1 MADDDFEKQV
11 VAVRSRLPVA
21 AKHFDAKDVERV
33 AFDVAG
39 RRDVALDL
47 WDQARDAAD
56 EAWRECRRRLRWEY
70 GARNPHAGW
79 STFVLF
85 AAVLSGAFSAALA
98 AGLRSDPYETEGIL
112 FVLATISGL
121 GDLIV
126 LIAVGWRPLNWG
138 MVRMQIGIAVA
149 LAVAAAFQ
157 LTRPAMPVAPL
168 VFGAGAIGI
177 AGLILALLARALRPA
192 EREEID
198 TAINVAVDRM
208 RPEVDA
214 IAARLQAETLEK
226 LSAQEQERIVAL
238 RTAAL
243 VDLAALG
250 DPQSAVEEVVPAGGV
265 IISAFLV
272 KWNSYL
278 RRE

>member
-1 MADDDFEKQV
+1 
-11 VAVRSRLPVA
+11 
-21 AKHFDAKDVERV
+21 
-33 AFDVAG
+33 
-39 RRDVALDL
+39 
-47 WDQARDAAD
+47 
-56 EAWRECRRRLRWEY
+56 
-70 GARNPHAGW
+70 
-79 STFVLF
+79 
-85 AAVLSGAFSAALA
+85 
-98 AGLRSDPYETEGIL
+98 
-112 FVLATISGL
+112 
-121 GDLIV
+121 
-126 LIAVGWRPLNWG
+126 
-138 MVRMQIGIAVA
+138 MQIGIAVA

-157 LTRPAMPVAPL
+157 LMRPAMPVAPL

-177 AGLILALLARALRPA
+177 AGLILALLVRALRPA

-250 DPQSAVEEVVPAGGV
+250 DPQPAVEEGVPAGGV